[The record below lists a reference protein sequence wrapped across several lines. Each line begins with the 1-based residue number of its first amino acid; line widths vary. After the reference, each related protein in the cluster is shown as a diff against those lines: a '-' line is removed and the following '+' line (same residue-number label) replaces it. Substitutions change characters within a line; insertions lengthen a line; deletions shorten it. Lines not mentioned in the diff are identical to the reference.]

1 MTLQALLEVGRPGT
15 EAYWKRFD
23 STHKIAWKTG
33 TSFGHRDA
41 WAIGTTPQYTV
52 GVWVGNAAGEGRQGM
67 TGVKIAAPILFDVFN
82 RIPLKSNWFRKPVE
96 QMKTVSICKDDG
108 FLANDLCDAKPYQ
121 IPLNSH
127 FDQVTPNH
135 QRVHLDLSAGLRVH
149 GVCESLAA
157 MQHKNW
163 FVLPPEQAY
172 YYQQF
177 HADYKV
183 MPEWREDCQ
192 DEHGLYRLKPDFP
205 DLPTAK
211 YTDIYSDR
219 SYR

>member
-1 MTLQALLEVGRPGT
+1 MPGR
-15 EAYWKRFD
+15 F
-23 STHKIAWKTG
+23 
-33 TSFGHRDA
+33 
-41 WAIGTTPQYTV
+41 GTTPQYTV

-127 FDQVTPNH
+127 FDKVTPNH
-135 QRVHLDLSAGLRVH
+135 QRVHLDLSTGLRVH
-149 GVCESLAA
+149 RVCESLAA
-157 MQHKNW
+157 MQHKKW

-183 MPEWREDCQ
+183 LPEWREDCLDKTASTGSSPISLIYPRRNTQ
-192 DEHGLYRLKPDFP
+192 IYIPR
-205 DLPTAK
+205 DLTGERGKTVFQAF
-211 YTDIYSDR
+211 TVTRRHSYSGIWIILF
-219 SYR
+219 